1 MTQHN
6 IGDRVSYY
14 RNPKGSTVFTGTI
27 KAVYAESLQVT
38 PDHDTARTHTVLLED
53 ISEHRVHLWTLVETS
68 VD

>member
-14 RNPKGSTVFTGTI
+14 RNPKGSTVYTGTVA
-27 KAVYAESLQVT
+27 AVTADGYEVT
-38 PDHDTARTHTVLLED
+38 PDHKAGTHTVLLED
-53 ISEHRVHLWTLVETS
+53 ISESRVHLWTLVETS